1 MTTAKFF
8 VSGEVQGVGYRW
20 FVARHSRRLGLH
32 GHARN
37 LHDGRVE
44 VVVCGELE
52 SLDELEA
59 LLGAGPAHAQVTKVE
74 RIEVVDDEIRHKSF
88 EIM

>member
-1 MTTAKFF
+1 MTTTKFL
-8 VSGEVQGVGYRW
+8 VRGEVQGVGFRW

-37 LHDGRVE
+37 LNDGRVE
-44 VVVCGELE
+44 VLVCGEPA
-52 SLDELEA
+52 SVDELET
-59 LLGAGPAHAQVTKVE
+59 LLGAGPAHAQVSRVE
-74 RIEVVDDEIRHKSF
+74 RSDLVDEEVRYKSF

>member
-1 MTTAKFF
+1 MTTARFL
-8 VSGEVQGVGYRW
+8 VSGEVQGVGFRW

-37 LHDGRVE
+37 LNDGRVE
-44 VVVCGELE
+44 VLVRGEATSVAELE
-52 SLDELEA
+52 SLLN
-59 LLGAGPAHAQVTKVE
+59 AGPAHAQVSRVE
-74 RIEVVDDEIRHKSF
+74 RSDVIDEEVRYKSF

>member
-1 MTTAKFF
+1 MTTARFL

-37 LHDGRVE
+37 LNDGRVE
-44 VVVCGELE
+44 VVVCGEPE
-52 SLDELEA
+52 SLDELQT
-59 LLGAGPAHAQVTKVE
+59 LLGAGPAHAQVTQVE
-74 RIEVVDDEIRHKSF
+74 RSEIVDEEIRHKSF

>member
-1 MTTAKFF
+1 MTTAKFL
-8 VSGEVQGVGYRW
+8 VSGEVQGVGFRW

-37 LHDGRVE
+37 LNDGRVE
-44 VVVCGELE
+44 VLVCGEQVSVDELE
-52 SLDELEA
+52 SLLEV
-59 LLGAGPAHAQVTKVE
+59 GPAHAQVSRVE
-74 RIEVVDDEIRHKSF
+74 RSETVDEEVRYKSF